1 MGKRLVNLTKVEIGT
16 AAIFFHK
23 KQTETSLTNSIL
35 KSNLKA
41 ISWTTQKETI
51 QNHSPFHNSD
61 SSSNKSN
68 TFFRTT
74 NTKTFFSA
82 HKINKEIIHK
92 DSRAARCITKANN
105 YITNLTIKMP
115 MTEPITTTPMTRYCS
130 RAPWSYKL
138 CLTKTQLYL

>member
-1 MGKRLVNLTKVEIGT
+1 MMEKRLVNITKVGLVT

-23 KQTETSLTNSIL
+23 KQTESDTFYIISSSKLSHRGFIKSHSIL
-35 KSNLKA
+35 YNIYSSSSKSYAFFRNA
-41 ISWTTQKETI
+41 ISKI
-51 QNHSPFHNSD
+51 F
-61 SSSNKSN
+61 SNIN
-68 TFFRTT
+68 ETFFDFTT
-74 NTKTFFSA
+74 GFISA
-82 HKINKEIIHK
+82 
-92 DSRAARCITKANN
+92 RPITKANN